1 MSNDA
6 IYIEKLNTETLLVP
20 IVGTSPLIVH
30 NFGEKSKRQM
40 LEAQQGT
47 KKVKEK
53 RDPEAEFRSS
63 LYRIENKD
71 GSEAYGFPVTAF
83 KAATVSASRFYGK
96 VIPMTQIRQ
105 FMFFKG
111 ILTPGDPQQLV
122 PIEGE
127 PRMREDVV
135 RLAGAGRPADLRFRA
150 EFPEWRAVLEVRY
163 VATSLARDSVLSL
176 IEAGGMGVGV
186 GEWRPERNGDFGTYA
201 IDVERGVEIVG

>member
-1 MSNDA
+1 MTDQININKIA
-6 IYIEKLNTETLLVP
+6 TETLN
-20 IVGTSPLIVH
+20 IHIEGTAPLIVH
-30 NFGEKSKRQM
+30 NFSAKSKRQM
-40 LEAQQGT
+40 LDAQQG
-47 KKVKEK
+47 KKSVKEV
-53 RDPEAEFRSS
+53 RDPAAEYEAAF
-63 LYRIENKD
+63 YRIDRGD
-71 GSEAYGFPVTAF
+71 GVDRYGFPVTAF

-176 IEAGGMGVGV
+176 VEAGGMGVGV
-186 GEWRPERNGDFGTYA
+186 GEWRPEKNGDFGTYV